1 MGAGLY
7 FKVKLT
13 TIVNIFGSAVLLSD
27 YQESHIR
34 EEEEKLE
41 EETQEINLE
50 FHQQLVTE
58 IQEALQFL
66 QQHMEQVIGQ
76 TLLQYA
82 RGEAGKKSSDH
93 EQDFKVWKWSIA
105 VSKQNKGYLAPMES
119 NLMYALTCAWK
130 YQQKTLRTC
139 VKAEHNLQSTCK
151 LVYVAVQ
158 YLLQQPKQVLS
169 QTLEQEKN
177 CHNC

>member
-1 MGAGLY
+1 MQDFLSKWSWLQFLIY
-7 FKVKLT
+7 L
-13 TIVNIFGSAVLLSD
+13 NGSAVLLSD

-41 EETQEINLE
+41 EETQETNLE

-82 RGEAGKKSSDH
+82 RGEAEKKSSDD

-105 VSKQNKGYLAPMES
+105 GLPCTDGKQLNVCINLCLEVS
-119 NLMYALTCAWK
+119 
-130 YQQKTLRTC
+130 
-139 VKAEHNLQSTCK
+139 AEDC
-151 LVYVAVQ
+151 
-158 YLLQQPKQVLS
+158 
-169 QTLEQEKN
+169 
-177 CHNC
+177 

>member
-1 MGAGLY
+1 MGAGLC
-7 FKVKLT
+7 FKVKLAKLLT
-13 TIVNIFGSAVLLSD
+13 YLSGSAVLLSD

-41 EETQEINLE
+41 EETQETHLE

-82 RGEAGKKSSDH
+82 RGEAEKKSSDDG
-93 EQDFKVWKWSIA
+93 QDFKVWKWPIA
-105 VSKQNKGYLAPMES
+105 VFQTKQRLPCTDGRQFNVCI
-119 NLMYALTCAWK
+119 NLC
-130 YQQKTLRTC
+130 
-139 VKAEHNLQSTCK
+139 
-151 LVYVAVQ
+151 
-158 YLLQQPKQVLS
+158 
-169 QTLEQEKN
+169 LEVSEEDL
-177 CHNC
+177 

>member
-1 MGAGLY
+1 MDAGLC
-7 FKVKLT
+7 FKVKLAKLLT
-13 TIVNIFGSAVLLSD
+13 YLSGSAVLLSD

-41 EETQEINLE
+41 EETQETHLE

-82 RGEAGKKSSDH
+82 RGEAEKKSSDDG
-93 EQDFKVWKWSIA
+93 QDFKVWKWSIA
-105 VSKQNKGYLAPMES
+105 VFQTKQRLPCTDGRQFNVCI
-119 NLMYALTCAWK
+119 NLC
-130 YQQKTLRTC
+130 
-139 VKAEHNLQSTCK
+139 
-151 LVYVAVQ
+151 
-158 YLLQQPKQVLS
+158 
-169 QTLEQEKN
+169 LEVSEEDL
-177 CHNC
+177 